1 MILFSDFDGTLFRRG
16 IEGDF
21 ETNLEKIKL
30 WRKRGNKF
38 ALTTGRGLGSILNAF
53 PELWQYVDYLICDN
67 GALCYS
73 HHEKMFELTIGEDIE
88 QRVVSYVRSLPDSK
102 RFDFVYYREDGEFGA
117 PSDKDT
123 KIRIWAVDLD
133 MMAQVAQSLRT
144 EFEGENVIFF
154 EGHTLVPYNS
164 GSQPFLRD
172 YHHGA
177 IDVMAADAGKQNA
190 IWRVLGDNP
199 GQEAVTVGDG
209 GNDMDMLGEFDGYIM
224 STASDA
230 LKAEFR
236 EDRITDSVAD
246 LITKRLVFEDIRTKI
261 GEDFTKSKL
270 TYYTDDSTDSTV
282 FSIDEK
288 FLIKI
293 SDKRTVKEQVEF
305 LTTNTSAVF
314 QKYLCSDEELEYACL
329 GFIEGKHYKDDPI
342 DASSAAR
349 QIADIVK
356 SYAPYSCDNYGFM
369 NDMKPTW
376 YDFLLDEIDYASRR
390 IPDLSQDAVRSALEK
405 VRGFEPEKHM
415 LHGDFGT
422 HDFLVKDGVIRVIDP
437 MPVIGDKLYDFYFAI
452 LSNIGIFPEL
462 GLDYIFSFFDE
473 YERDYKEALLTI
485 ALYVRTSRAAVYD
498 RAHLDRYIE
507 LYAER

>member
-1 MILFSDFDGTLFRRG
+1 
-16 IEGDF
+16 
-21 ETNLEKIKL
+21 
-30 WRKRGNKF
+30 
-38 ALTTGRGLGSILNAF
+38 
-53 PELWQYVDYLICDN
+53 
-67 GALCYS
+67 
-73 HHEKMFELTIGEDIE
+73 
-88 QRVVSYVRSLPDSK
+88 
-102 RFDFVYYREDGEFGA
+102 
-117 PSDKDT
+117 
-123 KIRIWAVDLD
+123 
-133 MMAQVAQSLRT
+133 
-144 EFEGENVIFF
+144 
-154 EGHTLVPYNS
+154 
-164 GSQPFLRD
+164 
-172 YHHGA
+172 
-177 IDVMAADAGKQNA
+177 MAADAGKQNA